1 MTEAK
6 HAKKT
11 APRRAAAPRGAHAPI
26 NAAEAAHRAARTVDT
41 KERTRQRQAAAG
53 VGRARAE
60 ELGHAKSS
68 GHAAAIAGAV
78 IGIALAC
85 ALIWFVGGAV
95 LRAFMAE
102 PTADE
107 IVAADEAA
115 AADEADTTASATT
128 DASGTLDVIGF
139 TYSFELTPEGDYA
152 LARQNIGSSAD
163 PLTVFLVT
171 GKPVGMATYNGVI
184 YVVSNLDGSFYLQSF
199 IPGDGSAPSEPT
211 QEEGTVTG
219 IELQDSELRLTEE
232 GGRIYTLELGA

>member
-11 APRRAAAPRGAHAPI
+11 APHRAAAPRGAHAPI
-26 NAAEAAHRAARTVDT
+26 NAADAAHRAARTVDT
-41 KERTRQRQAAAG
+41 RERTRQRQAAAG

-60 ELGHAKSS
+60 ELGRAKSN
-68 GHAAAIAGAV
+68 GHAGAIAGAV

-95 LRAFMAE
+95 LRAFMADG
-102 PTADE
+102 PVADE
-107 IVAADEAA
+107 VA
-115 AADEADTTASATT
+115 AADRADTTASATA

-171 GKPVGMATYNGVI
+171 GEPVGMATYNGVI

-199 IPGDGSAPSEPT
+199 IPGDGSVPSEPT

>member
-6 HAKKT
+6 HAKRT
-11 APRRAAAPRGAHAPI
+11 VPRHAAAPQGAHAPI
-26 NAAEAAHRAARTVDT
+26 NAADAAHRAARTVDT
-41 KERTRQRQAAAG
+41 RERTRQRQAAAG

-60 ELGHAKSS
+60 KLGRAKSGGHA
-68 GHAAAIAGAV
+68 GTIAGAV

-95 LRAFMAE
+95 LRAFMADE
-102 PTADE
+102 PVVDE
-107 IVAADEAA
+107 IAATDQTA
-115 AADEADTTASATT
+115 TTASATA

-139 TYSFELTPEGDYA
+139 TYSFEETPEGDYA

-171 GKPVGMATYNGVI
+171 GEPVGMATYNGVI

-199 IPGDGSAPSEPT
+199 IPGDGSLPSEPT

-219 IELQDSELRLTEE
+219 IELVGSELRLTEE

>member
-60 ELGHAKSS
+60 ELGRAKSS
-68 GHAAAIAGAV
+68 GHAGAIAGAA

-95 LRAFMAE
+95 LRAFMADG
-102 PTADE
+102 PVADE
-107 IVAADEAA
+107 VTAADR
-115 AADEADTTASATT
+115 ADTTASATA

-152 LARQNIGSSAD
+152 LARQNIGSSSD

-171 GKPVGMATYNGVI
+171 GEPVGMATYNGVI

-199 IPGDGSAPSEPT
+199 IPGDGSVPSEPT

>member
-41 KERTRQRQAAAG
+41 RERTRQRQAAAG
-53 VGRARAE
+53 VGHARAE

-68 GHAAAIAGAV
+68 GHAGAIAGAA

-95 LRAFMAE
+95 LRAFMADGSV
-102 PTADE
+102 ADE
-107 IVAADEAA
+107 VA
-115 AADEADTTASATT
+115 AADRADTTASATA

-171 GKPVGMATYNGVI
+171 GEPVGMATYNGVI
-184 YVVSNLDGSFYLQSF
+184 YVVSNLDDGFYLQSF
-199 IPGDGSAPSEPT
+199 IPGDGSVPSEPT

>member
-6 HAKKT
+6 HAKRT
-11 APRRAAAPRGAHAPI
+11 VPRHAATPRGAHAPI
-26 NAAEAAHRAARTVDT
+26 NAADAAHRAARTVDT
-41 KERTRQRQAAAG
+41 RERTRQRQAAAG

-60 ELGHAKSS
+60 TLGRSKSS
-68 GHAAAIAGAV
+68 GHAGAIAGTV

-95 LRAFMAE
+95 LRAFMADE
-102 PTADE
+102 SVVDEVTATDQ
-107 IVAADEAA
+107 AG
-115 AADEADTTASATT
+115 TTASATA
-128 DASGTLDVIGF
+128 DASGTLDVLGF
-139 TYSFELTPEGDYA
+139 TYSFEETPEGDYA

-171 GKPVGMATYNGVI
+171 GEPVGMATYNGVI
-184 YVVSNLDGSFYLQSF
+184 YVVSNLNGSFYLQSF
-199 IPGDGSAPSEPT
+199 IPGDGSLPSEPT

-219 IELQDSELRLTEE
+219 IELVGSELRLTEE

>member
-11 APRRAAAPRGAHAPI
+11 APHRAAAPRGAHAPI

-60 ELGHAKSS
+60 ELGRAKSN

-95 LRAFMAE
+95 LRVFMADG
-102 PTADE
+102 PVADE
-107 IVAADEAA
+107 VA
-115 AADEADTTASATT
+115 AADRADTTASATA

-171 GKPVGMATYNGVI
+171 GEPVGMATYNGVI

-199 IPGDGSAPSEPT
+199 IPGDGSVPSEPT